1 MRDKKIDKITEQ
13 TIEERISQLIDA
25 GWPRSTIQTYL
36 QLQQQE
42 FYSLVRKVL
51 DGKEKVS

>member
-1 MRDKKIDKITEQ
+1 MRDKITGQ
-13 TIEERISQLIDA
+13 TIEERVAQLLEA

-51 DGKEKVS
+51 DGKGKVFRDDC